1 MSERIRRGL
10 RISILA
16 LAANVLLGTIKLI
29 AGLVGH
35 SYALVADAVESFA
48 DCISSIIVWG
58 GLRIAARPPDATHP
72 YGHGKAESLA
82 ALACGL
88 MLLGAS
94 GGIAVKAID
103 EIVEPAGPPEAFT
116 LFILLIVVAVKETL
130 FRIGYRVGSEIEST
144 AIRVDSWHH
153 RSDAITSAIA
163 GVGIAVSVFGGSR
176 FAAADG
182 WAALAASGV
191 IAFNG
196 FRFMRAAMSELMDE
210 QPSESFMQ
218 RVHTTAGGVAGVLGV
233 EKVLARKVGTAYLVD
248 MHIEVDEWLAVRDA
262 HELAHRVKDTILS
275 EIPSISD
282 VLIHVEPHRT

>member
-94 GGIAVKAID
+94 GGIAVKAIH